1 MLTAVKGAVILIL
14 YLIVIGFILWCVMTA
29 EEDRRKE
36 YDPDLYVA
44 DDFYTIDEIDIIEE
58 DLDGI

>member
-14 YLIVIGFILWCVMTA
+14 YLIVIGFILWCVITA
-29 EEDRRKE
+29 EEDRRRE

-58 DLDGI
+58 DIDGL

>member
-29 EEDRRKE
+29 EEDRRRE

-58 DLDGI
+58 DLDGN

>member
-58 DLDGI
+58 DLDGN

>member
-29 EEDRRKE
+29 EEDRRRE